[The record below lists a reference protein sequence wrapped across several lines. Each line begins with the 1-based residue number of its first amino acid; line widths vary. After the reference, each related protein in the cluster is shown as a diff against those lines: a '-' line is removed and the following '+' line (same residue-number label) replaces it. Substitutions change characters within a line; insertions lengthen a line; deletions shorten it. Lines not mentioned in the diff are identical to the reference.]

1 MPSLD
6 EIGAVIAESLQ
17 ACRLTAAD
25 GVRLII
31 EPGRGVVAEA
41 AIMATSVIAK
51 ACRAGTEWVYIDA
64 GVFNALM
71 ETICGFSY
79 ELSTDIVRPPRTITL
94 AGPSCDSV
102 DVMFRGIALPEVE
115 VGDRVY
121 VHNAG
126 AYTTVYASS
135 FNGFPPPSVYLLNE

>member
-1 MPSLD
+1 MVAS
-6 EIGAVIAESLQ
+6 
-17 ACRLTAAD
+17 
-25 GVRLII
+25 
-31 EPGRGVVAEA
+31 VVA
-41 AIMATSVIAK
+41 K
-51 ACRAGTEWVYIDA
+51 ARRGGVDWVYIDA

-79 ELSTDIVRPPRTITL
+79 ELSTLKAGPTREVTL

-115 VGDRVY
+115 VGDRVFI
-121 VHNAG
+121 HNAG

-135 FNGFPPPSVYLLNE
+135 FNGFPPPAVYLLNE